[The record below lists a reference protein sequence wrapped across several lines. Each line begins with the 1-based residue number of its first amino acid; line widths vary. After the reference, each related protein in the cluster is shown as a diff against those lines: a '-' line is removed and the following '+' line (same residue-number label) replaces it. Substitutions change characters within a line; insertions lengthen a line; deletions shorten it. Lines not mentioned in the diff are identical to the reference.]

1 MICTQNGKGEIY
13 NEIPLLLQIKQSDIP
28 NHHLHP
34 QNVNVPINTLESW
47 RLLSTIVIFQQ
58 SVGKKKQKLGQYL
71 WREKRQRVR
80 PKTLIISHS
89 IHAA

>member
-58 SVGKKKQKLGQYL
+58 SVGKKNNNCVSICGERSGKGSD
-71 WREKRQRVR
+71 
-80 PKTLIISHS
+80 PKH
-89 IHAA
+89 

>member
-1 MICTQNGKGEIY
+1 MGCKMICTQNGKGEIY

-58 SVGKKKQKLGQYL
+58 SVGKKNKNCVSICGERSGKGSD
-71 WREKRQRVR
+71 
-80 PKTLIISHS
+80 PKH
-89 IHAA
+89 